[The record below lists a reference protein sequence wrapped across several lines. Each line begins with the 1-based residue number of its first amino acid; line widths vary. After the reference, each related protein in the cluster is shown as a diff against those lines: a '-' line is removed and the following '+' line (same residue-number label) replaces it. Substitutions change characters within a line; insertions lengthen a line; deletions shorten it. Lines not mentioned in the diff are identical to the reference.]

1 MIVAHKLIALPSAS
15 IAVTRM
21 LAAFRVYEGFLYLYQ
36 IVQICS
42 SVFSQA
48 AGPFS
53 DVLWLSRTQ
62 FGGFALGLQAW
73 LLGSK
78 FRVRIRFQETT
89 HRTAER
95 THWNALFRWNW
106 NITKPAGL
114 TRCSLNPIAD
124 TTIVPVRP
132 VEDEPLHHLAVAL
145 GTPNGLR
152 THAQTSGKGTGRSCH
167 TLNKLFYCLY
177 RH

>member
-15 IAVTRM
+15 IAVNRM

-48 AGPFS
+48 AGPCS

-78 FRVRIRFQETT
+78 FRVRIRLQETT

-106 NITKPAGL
+106 NSRTKPAGL
-114 TRCSLNPIAD
+114 TRYSLDPVAD
-124 TTIVPVRP
+124 AR
-132 VEDEPLHHLAVAL
+132 
-145 GTPNGLR
+145 
-152 THAQTSGKGTGRSCH
+152 
-167 TLNKLFYCLY
+167 KL
-177 RH
+177 